1 MLLGLAPWE
10 AAGSATASGLA
21 ADFSEFAA
29 AGDSAVGLAG
39 AVGLVS
45 VADGWVTFSALEEAS
60 SDEEVAPFSTGAAA
74 ASLASVVEGWLA
86 CSVLE
91 AADSEEAGAAF
102 STVAGV
108 AGWLSGVAA
117 WEADSVADTTAA
129 VGWLCPDELAVVCSS
144 AWACP
149 APKTRAV
156 PSRTEAKPNLYL
168 RSEKR
173 CLCIEVSLLYL

>member
-1 MLLGLAPWE
+1 MLLGLASWE
-10 AAGSATASGLA
+10 AVDSAVASGLA
-21 ADFSEFAA
+21 AGFSEFAA

-39 AVGLVS
+39 SAGLVS
-45 VADGWVTFSALEEAS
+45 VVDGWVTFSALEEAC
-60 SDEEVAPFSTGAAA
+60 SDEEVDPFSTGAAA
-74 ASLASVVEGWLA
+74 ASLASAVEGWLA

-102 STVAGV
+102 STEAGLI
-108 AGWLSGVAA
+108 GWLSGVDD

-129 VGWLCPDELAVVCSS
+129 VGWPCPDELTVACSS

>member
-1 MLLGLAPWE
+1 MLLGLASRE
-10 AAGSATASGLA
+10 VGDSATASGLA
-21 ADFSEFAA
+21 AGLSEFTA
-29 AGDSAVGLAG
+29 AGDSTVGLADS
-39 AVGLVS
+39 VGLDS
-45 VADGWVTFSALEEAS
+45 VVDGWVTFSALEEAC
-60 SDEEVAPFSTGAAA
+60 SDEEFAPFSTGAAA
-74 ASLASVVEGWLA
+74 ASLASAVEGWLA

-91 AADSEEAGAAF
+91 ATDSEEAGAAF
-102 STVAGV
+102 STAAGV
-108 AGWLSGVAA
+108 TGWLSGVAA
-117 WEADSVADTTAA
+117 WEAGSVADATAA
-129 VGWLCPDELAVVCSS
+129 VGWPCPDELAVACSS

>member
-1 MLLGLAPWE
+1 MLLGLASWE
-10 AAGSATASGLA
+10 VGDSATASGLA
-21 ADFSEFAA
+21 AGFSEFAA

-39 AVGLVS
+39 SVGLVS
-45 VADGWVTFSALEEAS
+45 VADGWVTFSTLEEAS
-60 SDEEVAPFSTGAAA
+60 SDEEIAPFSIGVVA
-74 ASLASVVEGWLA
+74 ASLASAVEGRLA
-86 CSVLE
+86 WSVLE
-91 AADSEEAGAAF
+91 AVDSEEAGAAF

-108 AGWLSGVAA
+108 AGWLSGVAD
-117 WEADSVADTTAA
+117 WEAGSVADTTAA
-129 VGWLCPDELAVVCSS
+129 VGWPCPDELAVACSS
-144 AWACP
+144 ARACP

>member
-1 MLLGLAPWE
+1 MLLGLASRE
-10 AAGSATASGLA
+10 VGDSATSSGLA
-21 ADFSEFAA
+21 AGFSEFAA

-39 AVGLVS
+39 SVGLVC
-45 VADGWVTFSALEEAS
+45 VADGWVTFSALEEA
-60 SDEEVAPFSTGAAA
+60 
-74 ASLASVVEGWLA
+74 
-86 CSVLE
+86 
-91 AADSEEAGAAF
+91 DSKEAGAAF
-102 STVAGV
+102 STGAWV
-108 AGWLSGVAA
+108 AGWLSGLAD
-117 WEADSVADTTAA
+117 WEAGSVADTTAA
-129 VGWLCPDELAVVCSS
+129 VGRPCPDELAVACSS